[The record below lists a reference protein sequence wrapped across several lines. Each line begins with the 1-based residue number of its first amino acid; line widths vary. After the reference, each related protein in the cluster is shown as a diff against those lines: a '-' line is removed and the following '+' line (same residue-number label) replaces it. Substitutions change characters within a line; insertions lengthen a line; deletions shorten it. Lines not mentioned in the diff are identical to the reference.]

1 MSKLKVG
8 NKQNS
13 VLNGEW
19 GHHVNK
25 FEKTFTNKVRRDKDK
40 QVINEELKF

>member
-1 MSKLKVG
+1 MSRVG

-19 GHHVNK
+19 AIHVK
-25 FEKTFTNKVRRDKDK
+25 KWMKRMTAHIRR
-40 QVINEELKF
+40 NEGKKEIRKELNN